1 MVRRMRKVIAAI
13 GLSALLL
20 AGCTS
25 MDENAEQIVTKDNK
39 RAYPSGY
46 DILSVTKLDDN
57 VSVIEIKHKNTG
69 ERFTIVESG
78 VYGGVATSITRMG
91 EVK

>member
-1 MVRRMRKVIAAI
+1 MRKVIAAI

-25 MDENAEQIVTKDNK
+25 MDAGAEQIVTKDNK
-39 RAYPSGY
+39 KSYPSGY

-57 VSVIEIKHKNTG
+57 VSVVEIKHKDTG

-78 VYGGVATSITRMG
+78 VYGGVATSVTKMEG
-91 EVK
+91 SK